1 MDSKK
6 RTASEADIASV
17 PAPKRQ
23 AVTIREPSIFGIK
36 PVDDITKYIADFIAE
51 HVHLEDVEVIL
62 NKCHS
67 FASLYSPLFFFFFSW

>member
-6 RTASEADIASV
+6 RTASEADIS

-23 AVTIREPSIFGIK
+23 AVTIREPSIFGYK

-51 HVHLEDVEVIL
+51 HVHLENVEAWTYLLSTLFFIL
-62 NKCHS
+62 NTH
-67 FASLYSPLFFFFFSW
+67 FFF